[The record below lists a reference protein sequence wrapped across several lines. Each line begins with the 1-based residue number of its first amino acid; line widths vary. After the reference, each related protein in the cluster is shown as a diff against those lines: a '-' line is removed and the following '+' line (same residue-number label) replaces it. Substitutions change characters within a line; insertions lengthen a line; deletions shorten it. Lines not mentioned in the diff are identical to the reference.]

1 VKLVVNGKRVEAEE
15 NTRLSE
21 FIAARRLPPET
32 VIVELN
38 EKVVRKDAWEQT
50 LLAEGDCIELVS
62 LVGGG

>member
-1 VKLVVNGKRVEAEE
+1 MKLVVNGKAVEAED
-15 NTRLSE
+15 NTKLSE
-21 FIAARRLPPET
+21 FISVRRLQPET

-38 EKVVRKDAWEQT
+38 EKVVRKDAWEKT

>member
-1 VKLVVNGKRVEAEE
+1 MKLVVNGKAVEAED
-15 NTRLSE
+15 NTKLSE
-21 FIAARRLPPET
+21 FISVRRLQPEM

-38 EKVVRKDAWEQT
+38 EKVVRKDAWEKT

>member
-1 VKLVVNGKRVEAEE
+1 VTIVVNGKAVEAEE
-15 NTRLSE
+15 STRLSE
-21 FIAARRLPPET
+21 FISARRLQPET

-38 EKVVRKDAWEQT
+38 EKVVRKDAWEKT